1 MTTGRKT
8 QGIKITM
15 QTASITIEHHRTA
28 QKAKCCGNNEKTGDS
43 AQPAIEYRPR
53 ERR

>member
-1 MTTGRKT
+1 MLTTIIITLNTIKIRMTTGRKT

-28 QKAKCCGNNEKTGDS
+28 Q
-43 AQPAIEYRPR
+43 
-53 ERR
+53 